1 VTDPQVPPPYPDQP
15 PPYQSQPYQSQPYQS
30 QPYQPVPPEQ
40 APYPGPPTGPTGPT
54 EQPSG
59 PIPTQ
64 QSATSST
71 PYGFDEH
78 GRVQRTKISG
88 VWIGLIAAAIVLIL
102 LIVFIAQNL
111 DTVGLHFLG
120 FYGKVSFGLALLV
133 AAVAGVL
140 VAAVPGTVR
149 ILQLRKALR
158 RNVDHAVTGETKHP

>member
-15 PPYQSQPYQSQPYQS
+15 PPYQSQPYQ
-30 QPYQPVPPEQ
+30 PVPPEQ
-40 APYPGPPTGPTGPT
+40 APYPGPPAGPP
-54 EQPSG
+54 EHPSG
-59 PIPTQ
+59 SLPAQQPT
-64 QSATSST
+64 SKASPAT
-71 PYGFDEH
+71 PYGFDERGH
-78 GRVQRTKISG
+78 VKHTKVSG

>member
-15 PPYQSQPYQSQPYQS
+15 PPYQSQPYQ
-30 QPYQPVPPEQ
+30 PVPPEQ
-40 APYPGPPTGPTGPT
+40 VPYPGPPTGPT
-54 EQPSG
+54 EHPSG
-59 PIPTQ
+59 PLPAQQPTAQ
-64 QSATSST
+64 TSPAT
-71 PYGFDEH
+71 PYGFDERGH
-78 GRVQRTKISG
+78 VKRTKVSG

-158 RNVDHAVTGETKHP
+158 RNVDRDVTGETKHP